1 MTERTSLNDI
11 PWMDRENS
19 ILQNI
24 SLKPL
29 IIWLV
34 GVGFLTLGAQSS
46 ALAPTA
52 AQSDTLKEIIDVIE
66 DRHYASRRYD
76 DGLSAQHFTAYLD
89 ALDPQRMFFE
99 ADDIAAFSQ
108 WQLTLDNAGR
118 AGDLAPAFTIFNNF
132 HDELK
137 DRLTEI
143 LETLPQTLGS
153 FDYEVE
159 EYLEIDRSAMP
170 WAKNDTELD
179 ERWRK
184 RLKNQALSLLLAEKA
199 PAEIPETLERRYQN
213 QLKRLAQY
221 NAQDVFQIYANTL
234 AEQYDPHTN
243 YFSPRRAENFDI
255 NMSLSFEGIGAILQ
269 IDDEYA
275 KVTRL
280 VPAGPADKQ
289 GGLRPSDLIMGV
301 GQGETGPI
309 EDVIGWRLDEIVD
322 LIRGPRDTTVRL
334 EVIPDK
340 GKTDQRRVV
349 PIRRNEV
356 KLEEQAAQKEIIE
369 FTDEEDQTHRVGVI
383 DIPAF
388 YIDFEAYRQG
398 DKLYRSTTRDV
409 KKLVDEL
416 VAEGVEGIVIDL
428 RDNGGGSLQE
438 ANQLTGLFI
447 EYGPTVQ
454 IRSAE
459 SRVWRDGKRRRSQY
473 YEGPLAVMINRLSA
487 SASEI
492 FAGAIQDYGRGI
504 IVGEQSFGKG
514 TVQSLVPLQEGQ
526 LKITESKFYRVSG
539 GSTQH
544 RGVVPDIDYPS
555 LFDPE
560 KIGESAL
567 DNALAWDQI
576 APTRF
581 NRYNNYDTIIPTLA
595 SMHNARAANDPDYQF
610 LQDQVEM
617 AQDARAISALP
628 LQQSGRIAMR
638 DEQEALALAI
648 ENKRR
653 LSKGLEPLATL
664 DTDDEI
670 AADPPIV
677 SNEETALPQ
686 NAPLETG
693 DDEEATPDVLLLET
707 GKILVDSISLR
718 PRDIVASRVAPES

>member
-1 MTERTSLNDI
+1 MSCAVAQDSKDGFGRRML
-11 PWMDRENS
+11 RR
-19 ILQNI
+19 I

-34 GVGFLTLGAQSS
+34 GVGLVTVAAQGY
-46 ALAPTA
+46 ALAPA
-52 AQSDTLKEIIDVIE
+52 SAQSDTLKEIIEVIE

-89 ALDPQRMFFE
+89 ALDPQRMFFD
-99 ADDIAAFSQ
+99 ADDIDLFSQ
-108 WQLTLDNAGR
+108 WRLALDNAGR
-118 AGDLAPAFTIFNNF
+118 AGNLAPAFTMFNKY

-137 DRLTEI
+137 GRLTGI
-143 LETLPQTLGS
+143 LNTLPETIES
-153 FDYEVE
+153 FDFEVE
-159 EYLEIDRSAMP
+159 EYLDIDRSAMP
-170 WAKNDTELD
+170 WAQDDAELD

-184 RLKNQALSLLLAEKA
+184 RIKNQALSLLLAEKA
-199 PAEIPETLERRYQN
+199 PEEIPETLERRYQS
-213 QLKRLAQY
+213 QLKRLGQY

-356 KLEEQAAQKEIIE
+356 KLEEQAAQKQIIE
-369 FTDEEDQTHRVGVI
+369 FTDEDGQTHRVGVI

-388 YIDFEAYRQG
+388 YIDFEAYRRG

-416 VAEGVEGIVIDL
+416 VSDGVEGIVIDL

-544 RGVVPDIDYPS
+544 RGVVPDINYPS

-581 NRYNNYDTIIPTLA
+581 NRYDNYDSIIPTLA
-595 SMHNARAANDPDYQF
+595 SLHNARAANDPDYQF
-610 LQDQVEM
+610 LQDQVDL
-617 AQDARAISALP
+617 AQGARAISVLP

-653 LSKGLEPLATL
+653 LSKGLEPLETL
-664 DTDDEI
+664 DTDDDVTEST
-670 AADPPIV
+670 PTV
-677 SNEETALPQ
+677 SNEETALPH
-686 NAPLETG
+686 NEVEDAA
-693 DDEEATPDVLLLET
+693 DDEAATPDVLLLET

-718 PRDIVASRVAPES
+718 PTDSVASRSARES

>member
-1 MTERTSLNDI
+1 MSCTVAQDSKDGFGRRML
-11 PWMDRENS
+11 RR
-19 ILQNI
+19 I

-34 GVGFLTLGAQSS
+34 GVGLVTVAAQGY
-46 ALAPTA
+46 ALAPA
-52 AQSDTLKEIIDVIE
+52 SAQSDTLKEIIEVIE

-89 ALDPQRMFFE
+89 ALDPQRMFFD
-99 ADDIAAFSQ
+99 ADDIDLFSQ
-108 WQLTLDNAGR
+108 WRLALDNAGR
-118 AGDLAPAFTIFNNF
+118 AGNLAPAFTMFNKY

-137 DRLTEI
+137 GRLTGI
-143 LETLPQTLGS
+143 LNTLPETIES

-159 EYLEIDRSAMP
+159 EYLDIDRSAMP
-170 WAKNDTELD
+170 WAQDDAELD

-184 RLKNQALSLLLAEKA
+184 RIKNQALSLLLAEKA
-199 PAEIPETLERRYQN
+199 PEEIPETLERRYQS
-213 QLKRLAQY
+213 QLKRLGQY

-356 KLEEQAAQKEIIE
+356 KLEEQAAQKQIIE
-369 FTDEEDQTHRVGVI
+369 FTDEDGQTHRVGVI

-388 YIDFEAYRQG
+388 YIDFEAYRRG

-416 VAEGVEGIVIDL
+416 VSDGVEGIVIDL

-544 RGVVPDIDYPS
+544 RGVVPDINYPS

-581 NRYNNYDTIIPTLA
+581 NRYDNYDSILPTLA
-595 SMHNARAANDPDYQF
+595 SLHNARAANDPDYQF
-610 LQDQVEM
+610 LQDQVDL
-617 AQDARAISALP
+617 AQGARAISVLP

-653 LSKGLEPLATL
+653 LSKGLEPLETL
-664 DTDDEI
+664 DTDDDVPEST
-670 AADPPIV
+670 PTV
-677 SNEETALPQ
+677 SNEETALPH
-686 NAPLETG
+686 NEVEDAA
-693 DDEEATPDVLLLET
+693 DDEAATPDVLLLET

-718 PRDIVASRVAPES
+718 PTDIVASRSARES

>member
-1 MTERTSLNDI
+1 
-11 PWMDRENS
+11 MDREKS
-19 ILQNI
+19 ILQRI

-29 IIWLV
+29 IIRLV
-34 GVGFLTLGAQSS
+34 GAGLLTLGAQGY
-46 ALAPTA
+46 ALAPTP

-76 DGLSAQHFTAYLD
+76 DGLSAQHFSAYLD

-137 DRLTEI
+137 ERLTEI
-143 LETLPQTLGS
+143 LKTLPQTLEG

-170 WAKNDTELD
+170 WAKDNAELD

-199 PAEIPETLERRYQN
+199 PAEIPETLERRYQS

-301 GQGETGPI
+301 GQGEAGPI

-369 FTDEEDQTHRVGVI
+369 FTDEDDQTHRVGVI

-416 VAEGVEGIVIDL
+416 VADGVEGIVIDL

-581 NRYNNYDTIIPTLA
+581 NRYNNYDTMIPTLA
-595 SMHNARAANDPDYQF
+595 SLHNARAANDPDYQF
-610 LQDQVEM
+610 LQDQVEL

-664 DTDDEI
+664 DTDDDA
-670 AADPPIV
+670 AADTPIA
-677 SNEETALPQ
+677 SNEETALPHD
-686 NAPLETG
+686 APAEAG

-707 GKILVDSISLR
+707 GKILVDAVSLR
-718 PRDIVASRVAPES
+718 PTDIVASRVAPDS

>member
-1 MTERTSLNDI
+1 MSCAVAQDSKDGFGRRML
-11 PWMDRENS
+11 RR
-19 ILQNI
+19 I

-34 GVGFLTLGAQSS
+34 GVGLVTVSAQGY
-46 ALAPTA
+46 ALAPA
-52 AQSDTLKEIIDVIE
+52 SAQSDTLKEIIEVIE

-89 ALDPQRMFFE
+89 ALDPQRMFFD
-99 ADDIAAFSQ
+99 ADDIDLFSQ
-108 WQLTLDNAGR
+108 WRLALDNAGR
-118 AGDLAPAFTIFNNF
+118 AGNLAPAFTMFNKY

-137 DRLTEI
+137 GRLTGI
-143 LETLPQTLGS
+143 LNTLPETIES
-153 FDYEVE
+153 FDFEVE
-159 EYLEIDRSAMP
+159 EYLDIDRSAMP
-170 WAKNDTELD
+170 WAQDDAELD

-184 RLKNQALSLLLAEKA
+184 RIKNQALSLLLAEKA
-199 PAEIPETLERRYQN
+199 PEEIPETLERRYQS
-213 QLKRLAQY
+213 QLKRLGQY

-356 KLEEQAAQKEIIE
+356 KLEEQAAQKQIIE
-369 FTDEEDQTHRVGVI
+369 FTDEDGQTHRVGVI

-388 YIDFEAYRQG
+388 YIDFEAYRRG

-416 VAEGVEGIVIDL
+416 VSDGVEGIVIDL

-544 RGVVPDIDYPS
+544 RGVVPDINYPS

-581 NRYNNYDTIIPTLA
+581 NRYDNYDSILPTLA
-595 SMHNARAANDPDYQF
+595 SLHNARAANDPDYQF
-610 LQDQVEM
+610 LQDQVDL
-617 AQDARAISALP
+617 AQGARAISVLP

-653 LSKGLEPLATL
+653 LSKGLEPLETL
-664 DTDDEI
+664 DTDDDVPEST
-670 AADPPIV
+670 PTV
-677 SNEETALPQ
+677 SNEESALPH
-686 NAPLETG
+686 NEVEDAA
-693 DDEEATPDVLLLET
+693 DDEAATPDVLLLET

-718 PRDIVASRVAPES
+718 PTDVVASRSARES

>member
-1 MTERTSLNDI
+1 
-11 PWMDRENS
+11 MDREKS
-19 ILQNI
+19 ILQRI

-29 IIWLV
+29 IICLV
-34 GVGFLTLGAQSS
+34 GAGLLTLGAQGY
-46 ALAPTA
+46 ALAPTP

-76 DGLSAQHFTAYLD
+76 DGLSAQHFSAYLD

-118 AGDLAPAFTIFNNF
+118 AGDLAPAFTIFNDF

-137 DRLTEI
+137 DRLTAI
-143 LETLPQTLGS
+143 LETLPQTLEG

-170 WAKNDTELD
+170 WAKDDAELD

-184 RLKNQALSLLLAEKA
+184 RLKNQALSLLLADKA
-199 PAEIPETLERRYQN
+199 PDEIPETLERRYQS

-369 FTDEEDQTHRVGVI
+369 FTDEDDQTHRVGVI

-388 YIDFEAYRQG
+388 YIDFEAYRRG

-416 VAEGVEGIVIDL
+416 VADGVEGIVIDL

-514 TVQSLVPLQEGQ
+514 TVQSLVPLEEGQ

-581 NRYNNYDTIIPTLA
+581 NRYHNYDTMIPMLETL
-595 SMHNARAANDPDYQF
+595 HNARAANDPDYQF
-610 LQDQVEM
+610 LQDQVKL
-617 AQDARAISALP
+617 AQDVRAINALP

-664 DTDDEI
+664 DTDGDSANDTPI
-670 AADPPIV
+670 ASDD
-677 SNEETALPQ
+677 ETALPH
-686 NAPLETG
+686 NAPAEAG
-693 DDEEATPDVLLLET
+693 DDEEAAPDVLLLET
-707 GKILVDSISLR
+707 GKILVDAISLR
-718 PRDIVASRVAPES
+718 PIDIVASRVAPES

>member
-1 MTERTSLNDI
+1 MNGI
-11 PWMDRENS
+11 PWMDREKS
-19 ILQNI
+19 ILQRI

-29 IIWLV
+29 IICLV
-34 GVGFLTLGAQSS
+34 GAGLLTLGAQGY
-46 ALAPTA
+46 ALAPTP

-76 DGLSAQHFTAYLD
+76 DGLSAQHFSAYLD

-137 DRLTEI
+137 ERLTEI
-143 LETLPQTLGS
+143 LKTLPQTLEG

-170 WAKNDTELD
+170 WAKDNAELD

-199 PAEIPETLERRYQN
+199 PAEIPETLERRYQS

-301 GQGETGPI
+301 GQGEAGPI

-369 FTDEEDQTHRVGVI
+369 FTDEDDQTHRVGVI

-416 VAEGVEGIVIDL
+416 VADGVEGIVIDL

-581 NRYNNYDTIIPTLA
+581 NRYNNYDTMIPTLA
-595 SMHNARAANDPDYQF
+595 SLHNARAANDPDYQF
-610 LQDQVEM
+610 LQDQVEL

-664 DTDDEI
+664 DTDDDA
-670 AADPPIV
+670 AADTPIA
-677 SNEETALPQ
+677 SNEETALPHD
-686 NAPLETG
+686 APAEAG

-707 GKILVDSISLR
+707 GKILVDAVSLR
-718 PRDIVASRVAPES
+718 PTDIVASRVAPDS

>member
-1 MTERTSLNDI
+1 M
-11 PWMDRENS
+11 
-19 ILQNI
+19 
-24 SLKPL
+24 KPL
-29 IIWLV
+29 TIWLI
-34 GVGFLTLGAQSS
+34 GIGLLTVAAQGY
-46 ALAPTA
+46 ALAPA
-52 AQSDTLKEIIDVIE
+52 SAQSDTLKEIIEVIE

-89 ALDPQRMFFE
+89 ALDPQRMFFD
-99 ADDIAAFSQ
+99 ADDIDLFSQ
-108 WQLTLDNAGR
+108 WRLALDNAGR
-118 AGDLAPAFTIFNNF
+118 AGDLAPAFTMFNKY

-143 LETLPQTLGS
+143 LSSLPETIES

-159 EYLEIDRSAMP
+159 EYLDIDRSAMP
-170 WAKNDTELD
+170 WAQNDAELD

-184 RLKNQALSLLLAEKA
+184 RIKNQALSLLLAEKS
-199 PAEIPETLERRYQN
+199 PEEIPVTLERRYES

-301 GQGETGPI
+301 GQGESGPI

-340 GKTDQRRVV
+340 GKSDQRRVV

-369 FTDEEDQTHRVGVI
+369 FTDEDGQAHRVGVI

-398 DKLYRSTTRDV
+398 DKFYRSTTRDV

-416 VAEGVEGIVIDL
+416 VSDGVEGIVIDL

-544 RGVVPDIDYPS
+544 RGVVPDINYPS

-595 SMHNARAANDPDYQF
+595 SLHSARAANDPDYQF
-610 LQDQVEM
+610 LQDQVDL
-617 AQDARAISALP
+617 AQGARAISVLP

-653 LSKGLEPLATL
+653 LSKGLEPLETL
-664 DTDDEI
+664 DTDDDVAESTPI
-670 AADPPIV
+670 A
-677 SNEETALPQ
+677 SNEETALPH
-686 NAPLETG
+686 NGIEAAT
-693 DDEEATPDVLLLET
+693 DDEAATPDVLLLET

-718 PRDIVASRVAPES
+718 PTDSLASRSATRP

>member
-1 MTERTSLNDI
+1 MSCAVAQDSKDGFGRRML
-11 PWMDRENS
+11 RR
-19 ILQNI
+19 I

-34 GVGFLTLGAQSS
+34 GVGLVTVAAQGY
-46 ALAPTA
+46 ALAPA
-52 AQSDTLKEIIDVIE
+52 SAQSDTLKEIIEVIE

-89 ALDPQRMFFE
+89 ALDPQRMFFD
-99 ADDIAAFSQ
+99 ADDIDLFSQ
-108 WQLTLDNAGR
+108 WRLALDNAGR
-118 AGDLAPAFTIFNNF
+118 AGNLAPAFTMFNKY

-137 DRLTEI
+137 GRLTGI
-143 LETLPQTLGS
+143 LNTLPETIES
-153 FDYEVE
+153 FDFEVE
-159 EYLEIDRSAMP
+159 EYLDIDRSAMP
-170 WAKNDTELD
+170 WAQDDAELD

-184 RLKNQALSLLLAEKA
+184 RIKNQALSLLLAEKA
-199 PAEIPETLERRYQN
+199 PEEIPETLERRYQS
-213 QLKRLAQY
+213 QLKRLGQY

-356 KLEEQAAQKEIIE
+356 KLEEQAAQKQIIE
-369 FTDEEDQTHRVGVI
+369 FTDEDGQTHRVGVI

-388 YIDFEAYRQG
+388 YIDFEAYRRG

-416 VAEGVEGIVIDL
+416 VSDGVEGIVIDL

-544 RGVVPDIDYPS
+544 RGVVPDINYPS

-581 NRYNNYDTIIPTLA
+581 NRYNNYDSIIPTLA
-595 SMHNARAANDPDYQF
+595 SLHNARAANDPDYQF
-610 LQDQVEM
+610 LQDQVDL
-617 AQDARAISALP
+617 AQGARAISVLP

-653 LSKGLEPLATL
+653 LSKGLEPLETL
-664 DTDDEI
+664 DTDDDVPEST
-670 AADPPIV
+670 PTV
-677 SNEETALPQ
+677 SNEETSLPH
-686 NAPLETG
+686 NEVEDAA
-693 DDEEATPDVLLLET
+693 DDEAATPDVLLLET

-718 PRDIVASRVAPES
+718 PTDVVASRSAREP

>member
-1 MTERTSLNDI
+1 MSCAVAQDSKDGFGRRML
-11 PWMDRENS
+11 RR
-19 ILQNI
+19 I

-34 GVGFLTLGAQSS
+34 GVGLVTVSAQGY
-46 ALAPTA
+46 ALAPA
-52 AQSDTLKEIIDVIE
+52 SAQSDTLKEIIEVIE

-89 ALDPQRMFFE
+89 ALDPQRMFFD
-99 ADDIAAFSQ
+99 ADDIDLFSQ
-108 WQLTLDNAGR
+108 WRLALDNAGR
-118 AGDLAPAFTIFNNF
+118 AGNLAPAFTMFNKY

-137 DRLTEI
+137 GRLTGI
-143 LETLPQTLGS
+143 LNTLPETIES
-153 FDYEVE
+153 FDFEVE
-159 EYLEIDRSAMP
+159 EYLDIDRSAMP
-170 WAKNDTELD
+170 WAQDDAELD

-184 RLKNQALSLLLAEKA
+184 RIKNQALSLLLAEKA
-199 PAEIPETLERRYQN
+199 PEEIPETLERRYQS
-213 QLKRLAQY
+213 QLKRLGQY

-356 KLEEQAAQKEIIE
+356 KLEEQAAQKQIIE
-369 FTDEEDQTHRVGVI
+369 FTDEDGQTHRVGVI

-398 DKLYRSTTRDV
+398 DKFYRSTTRDV
-409 KKLVDEL
+409 KKLVEEL
-416 VAEGVEGIVIDL
+416 VSDGVEGIVIDL

-544 RGVVPDIDYPS
+544 RGVVPDINYPS

-595 SMHNARAANDPDYQF
+595 SLHNARAANDPDYQF
-610 LQDQVEM
+610 LQDQVDL
-617 AQDARAISALP
+617 AQGARAISVLP

-638 DEQEALALAI
+638 NEQEALALAI

-653 LSKGLEPLATL
+653 LSKGLEPLETL
-664 DTDDEI
+664 DTDDDVADGDAI
-670 AADPPIV
+670 A
-677 SNEETALPQ
+677 SNEETALPH
-686 NAPLETG
+686 NEVEGSA
-693 DDEEATPDVLLLET
+693 DDETATPDVLLLET
-707 GKILVDSISLR
+707 GKILVDAVSLR
-718 PRDIVASRVAPES
+718 PTDIVASRGARES

>member
-34 GVGFLTLGAQSS
+34 GVGFLSLGAQSS

-52 AQSDTLKEIIDVIE
+52 AQSYTLKEIIDVIE

-118 AGDLAPAFTIFNNF
+118 AGDLEPAFTIFNNF

-170 WAKNDTELD
+170 WAKNEIELD

-686 NAPLETG
+686 NTPLETG

>member
-1 MTERTSLNDI
+1 V
-11 PWMDRENS
+11 
-19 ILQNI
+19 
-24 SLKPL
+24 KPL

-34 GVGFLTLGAQSS
+34 GVGLLTVGSQGH
-46 ALAPTA
+46 ALDPAS
-52 AQSDTLKEIIDVIE
+52 AQSDTLKEIIEVIE

-89 ALDPQRMFFE
+89 ALDPQRMFFD
-99 ADDIAAFSQ
+99 ADDIDLFSQ
-108 WQLTLDNAGR
+108 WRLALDNAGR
-118 AGDLAPAFTIFNNF
+118 AGDLAPAFTMFNKY

-137 DRLTEI
+137 DRLTGI
-143 LETLPQTLGS
+143 LNTLPETIES
-153 FDYEVE
+153 FDFEVE
-159 EYLEIDRSAMP
+159 EYLDIDRSAMS
-170 WAKNDTELD
+170 WAQDDAELD

-184 RLKNQALSLLLAEKA
+184 RIKNQALSLLLAEKA
-199 PAEIPETLERRYQN
+199 PEEIPETLERRYQS
-213 QLKRLAQY
+213 QLKRLGQY

-301 GQGETGPI
+301 GQGEAGPI

-340 GKTDQRRVV
+340 GKSDQRRVV

-369 FTDEEDQTHRVGVI
+369 FTDEGGQTHRVGVI

-398 DKLYRSTTRDV
+398 DKFYRSTTRDV

-416 VAEGVEGIVIDL
+416 VSDGVEGIVIDL

-544 RGVVPDIDYPS
+544 RGVVPDINYPS

-595 SMHNARAANDPDYQF
+595 SLHNARAANDPDYQF
-610 LQDQVEM
+610 LQDQVDL
-617 AQDARAISALP
+617 AQGARAISVLP

-653 LSKGLEPLATL
+653 LSKGLEPLETL
-664 DTDDEI
+664 DTDDDVAESTPI
-670 AADPPIV
+670 A
-677 SNEETALPQ
+677 SNEETALPH
-686 NAPLETG
+686 NGIEAAT
-693 DDEEATPDVLLLET
+693 DDEAATPDVLLLET

-718 PRDIVASRVAPES
+718 PTDSLASRGATQP

>member
-1 MTERTSLNDI
+1 MSCAVAQDSKDGFGRRML
-11 PWMDRENS
+11 RR
-19 ILQNI
+19 I

-34 GVGFLTLGAQSS
+34 GVGLVTVSAQGY
-46 ALAPTA
+46 ALAPA
-52 AQSDTLKEIIDVIE
+52 SAQSDTLKEIIEVIE

-89 ALDPQRMFFE
+89 ALDPQRMFFD
-99 ADDIAAFSQ
+99 ADDIDLFSQ
-108 WQLTLDNAGR
+108 WRLALDNAGR
-118 AGDLAPAFTIFNNF
+118 AGDLAPAFTMFNKY

-137 DRLTEI
+137 GRLTGI
-143 LETLPQTLGS
+143 LNTLPETIES
-153 FDYEVE
+153 FDFEVE
-159 EYLEIDRSAMP
+159 EYLDIDRSAMP
-170 WAKNDTELD
+170 WAQDDAELD

-184 RLKNQALSLLLAEKA
+184 RIKNQALSLLLAEKA
-199 PAEIPETLERRYQN
+199 PEEIPETLERRYQS
-213 QLKRLAQY
+213 QLKRLGQY

-356 KLEEQAAQKEIIE
+356 KLEEQAAQKQIIE
-369 FTDEEDQTHRVGVI
+369 FTDEDGQTHRVGVI

-388 YIDFEAYRQG
+388 YIDFEAYRRG

-416 VAEGVEGIVIDL
+416 VSDGVEGIVIDL

-544 RGVVPDIDYPS
+544 RGVVPDINYPS

-581 NRYNNYDTIIPTLA
+581 NRYDNYDSIIPTLA
-595 SMHNARAANDPDYQF
+595 SLHNARAANDPDYQF
-610 LQDQVEM
+610 LQDQVDL
-617 AQDARAISALP
+617 AQGARAISVLP

-653 LSKGLEPLATL
+653 LSKGLEPLETL
-664 DTDDEI
+664 DTDDDVPEST
-670 AADPPIV
+670 PTV
-677 SNEETALPQ
+677 SNEESALPH
-686 NAPLETG
+686 NEVEDAA
-693 DDEEATPDVLLLET
+693 DDEAATPDVLLLET

-718 PRDIVASRVAPES
+718 PTDVVASRSARES

>member
-1 MTERTSLNDI
+1 MSCAVAQDSKDGFGRRML
-11 PWMDRENS
+11 RR
-19 ILQNI
+19 I

-34 GVGFLTLGAQSS
+34 GVGLVTVSAQGY
-46 ALAPTA
+46 ALAPA
-52 AQSDTLKEIIDVIE
+52 SAQSDTLKEIIEVIE

-89 ALDPQRMFFE
+89 ALDPQRMFFD
-99 ADDIAAFSQ
+99 ADDIDLFSQ
-108 WQLTLDNAGR
+108 WRLALDNAGR
-118 AGDLAPAFTIFNNF
+118 AGNLAPAFTMFNKY

-137 DRLTEI
+137 GRLTGI
-143 LETLPQTLGS
+143 LNTLPETIES
-153 FDYEVE
+153 FDFEVE
-159 EYLEIDRSAMP
+159 EYLDIDRSAMP
-170 WAKNDTELD
+170 WAQDDAELD

-184 RLKNQALSLLLAEKA
+184 RIKNQALSLLLAEKA
-199 PAEIPETLERRYQN
+199 PEEIPETLERRYQS
-213 QLKRLAQY
+213 QLKRLGQY

-356 KLEEQAAQKEIIE
+356 KLEEQAAQKQIIE
-369 FTDEEDQTHRVGVI
+369 FTDEDGQTHRVGVI

-388 YIDFEAYRQG
+388 YIDFEAYRRG

-416 VAEGVEGIVIDL
+416 VSDGVEGIVIDL

-544 RGVVPDIDYPS
+544 RGVVPDINYPS

-581 NRYNNYDTIIPTLA
+581 NRYNNYDSIIPTLA
-595 SMHNARAANDPDYQF
+595 SLHNARAANDPDYQF
-610 LQDQVEM
+610 LQDQVDL
-617 AQDARAISALP
+617 AQGARAISVLP

-653 LSKGLEPLATL
+653 LSKGLEPLETL
-664 DTDDEI
+664 DTDDDVPEST
-670 AADPPIV
+670 PTV
-677 SNEETALPQ
+677 SNEETALPH
-686 NAPLETG
+686 NDVEVEDAA
-693 DDEEATPDVLLLET
+693 DDEAATPDVLLLEP

-718 PRDIVASRVAPES
+718 PTDSVASRSARES

>member
-1 MTERTSLNDI
+1 MSRSVARHSKDGFGRGI
-11 PWMDRENS
+11 VRR
-19 ILQNI
+19 I
-24 SLKPL
+24 SVKPL
-29 IIWLV
+29 IICLV
-34 GVGFLTLGAQSS
+34 GVGLLTVGSQGH
-46 ALAPTA
+46 ALDPAS
-52 AQSDTLKEIIDVIE
+52 AQSDTLKEIIEVIE

-89 ALDPQRMFFE
+89 ALDPQRMFFD
-99 ADDIAAFSQ
+99 ADDIDLFSQ
-108 WQLTLDNAGR
+108 WRLALDNAGR
-118 AGDLAPAFTIFNNF
+118 AGDLAPAFTMFNKY

-137 DRLTEI
+137 DRLTGI
-143 LETLPQTLGS
+143 LNTLPETIES
-153 FDYEVE
+153 FDFEVE
-159 EYLEIDRSAMP
+159 EYLDIDRSAMS
-170 WAKNDTELD
+170 WAQDDAELD

-184 RLKNQALSLLLAEKA
+184 RIKNQALSLLLAEKA
-199 PAEIPETLERRYQN
+199 PEEIPETLERRYQS
-213 QLKRLAQY
+213 QLKRLGQY

-301 GQGETGPI
+301 GQGEAGPI

-340 GKTDQRRVV
+340 GKSDQRRVV

-369 FTDEEDQTHRVGVI
+369 FTDDGGQTHRVGVI

-398 DKLYRSTTRDV
+398 DKFYRSTTRDV

-416 VAEGVEGIVIDL
+416 VSDGVEGIVIDL

-544 RGVVPDIDYPS
+544 RGVVPDINYPS

-595 SMHNARAANDPDYQF
+595 SLHNARAANDPDYQF
-610 LQDQVEM
+610 LQDQVDL
-617 AQDARAISALP
+617 AQGARAISVLP

-653 LSKGLEPLATL
+653 LSKGLEPLETL
-664 DTDDEI
+664 DTDDDVADGDAI
-670 AADPPIV
+670 A
-677 SNEETALPQ
+677 SNEETALLH
-686 NAPLETG
+686 NEVEGAT
-693 DDEEATPDVLLLET
+693 DDETATPDVLLLET
-707 GKILVDSISLR
+707 GKILVDAVSLR
-718 PRDIVASRVAPES
+718 PTDIVASRGARES

>member
-1 MTERTSLNDI
+1 MR
-11 PWMDRENS
+11 R
-19 ILQNI
+19 I
-24 SLKPL
+24 SVKPL

-34 GVGFLTLGAQSS
+34 GVGLLTVGSQGH
-46 ALAPTA
+46 ALDPAS
-52 AQSDTLKEIIDVIE
+52 AQSDTLKEIIEVIE

-89 ALDPQRMFFE
+89 ALDPQRMFFD
-99 ADDIAAFSQ
+99 ADDIDLFSQ
-108 WQLTLDNAGR
+108 WRLALDNAGR
-118 AGDLAPAFTIFNNF
+118 AGDLAPAFTMFNKY

-137 DRLTEI
+137 DRLTGI
-143 LETLPQTLGS
+143 LNTLPETIES
-153 FDYEVE
+153 FDFEVE
-159 EYLEIDRSAMP
+159 EYLDIDRSAMS
-170 WAKNDTELD
+170 WAQDDAELD

-184 RLKNQALSLLLAEKA
+184 RIKNQALSLLLAEKA
-199 PAEIPETLERRYQN
+199 PEEIPETLERRYQS
-213 QLKRLAQY
+213 QLKRLGQY

-340 GKTDQRRVV
+340 GKSDQRRVV

-369 FTDEEDQTHRVGVI
+369 FTDEGGQTHRVGVI

-398 DKLYRSTTRDV
+398 DKFYRSTTRDV

-416 VAEGVEGIVIDL
+416 VSDGVEGIVIDL

-544 RGVVPDIDYPS
+544 RGVVPDINYPS

-595 SMHNARAANDPDYQF
+595 SLHNARAANDPDYQF
-610 LQDQVEM
+610 LQDQVDL
-617 AQDARAISALP
+617 AQGARAISVLP

-638 DEQEALALAI
+638 NEQEALALAI

-653 LSKGLEPLATL
+653 VSKGLEPLETL
-664 DTDDEI
+664 DTDDDVADGDAI
-670 AADPPIV
+670 A
-677 SNEETALPQ
+677 SNEETALPH
-686 NAPLETG
+686 NEVEGAT
-693 DDEEATPDVLLLET
+693 DDETATPDVLLLET
-707 GKILVDSISLR
+707 GKILVDAVSLR
-718 PRDIVASRVAPES
+718 PTDIVASRGARES

>member
-1 MTERTSLNDI
+1 MSCAVAQDSKDGFGRRML
-11 PWMDRENS
+11 RR
-19 ILQNI
+19 I

-34 GVGFLTLGAQSS
+34 GVGLVTVAAQGY
-46 ALAPTA
+46 ALAPA
-52 AQSDTLKEIIDVIE
+52 SAQSDTLKEIIEVIE

-89 ALDPQRMFFE
+89 ALDPQRMFFD
-99 ADDIAAFSQ
+99 ADDIDLFSQ
-108 WQLTLDNAGR
+108 WRLALDNAGR
-118 AGDLAPAFTIFNNF
+118 AGNLAPAFTMFNKY

-137 DRLTEI
+137 GRLTGI
-143 LETLPQTLGS
+143 LNTLPETIES
-153 FDYEVE
+153 FDFEVE
-159 EYLEIDRSAMP
+159 EYLDIDRSAMP
-170 WAKNDTELD
+170 WAQDDAELD

-184 RLKNQALSLLLAEKA
+184 RIKNQALSLLLAEKA
-199 PAEIPETLERRYQN
+199 PEEIPETLERRYQS
-213 QLKRLAQY
+213 QLKRLGQY

-280 VPAGPADKQ
+280 VPAWPADKQ

-356 KLEEQAAQKEIIE
+356 KLEEQAAQKQIIE
-369 FTDEEDQTHRVGVI
+369 FTDEDGQTHRVGVI

-388 YIDFEAYRQG
+388 YIDFEAYRRG

-416 VAEGVEGIVIDL
+416 VSDGVEGIVIDL

-544 RGVVPDIDYPS
+544 RGVVPDINYPS

-581 NRYNNYDTIIPTLA
+581 NRYDNYDSIIPTLA
-595 SMHNARAANDPDYQF
+595 SLHNARAANDPDYQF
-610 LQDQVEM
+610 LQDQVDL
-617 AQDARAISALP
+617 AQGARAISVLP

-653 LSKGLEPLATL
+653 LSKGLEQLETL
-664 DTDDEI
+664 DTDDDVPEST
-670 AADPPIV
+670 PTV
-677 SNEETALPQ
+677 SNEESALPH
-686 NAPLETG
+686 NEVEDAA
-693 DDEEATPDVLLLET
+693 DDEAATPDVLLLET

-718 PRDIVASRVAPES
+718 PTDVVASRSARES

>member
-1 MTERTSLNDI
+1 MSCAVAQDSKDGFGRRML
-11 PWMDRENS
+11 RR
-19 ILQNI
+19 I

-34 GVGFLTLGAQSS
+34 GVGLVTVSAQGY
-46 ALAPTA
+46 ALAPA
-52 AQSDTLKEIIDVIE
+52 SAQSDTLKEIIEVIE

-89 ALDPQRMFFE
+89 ALDPQRMFFD
-99 ADDIAAFSQ
+99 ADDIDLFSQ
-108 WQLTLDNAGR
+108 WRLALDNAGR
-118 AGDLAPAFTIFNNF
+118 AGNLAPAFTMFNKY

-137 DRLTEI
+137 GRLTEI
-143 LETLPQTLGS
+143 LNTLPETIES

-159 EYLEIDRSAMP
+159 EYLDIDRSAMP
-170 WAKNDTELD
+170 WAQDDAELD

-184 RLKNQALSLLLAEKA
+184 RIKNQALSLLLAEKA
-199 PAEIPETLERRYQN
+199 PEEIPETLERRYQS
-213 QLKRLAQY
+213 QLKRLGQY

-356 KLEEQAAQKEIIE
+356 KLEEQAAQKQIIE
-369 FTDEEDQTHRVGVI
+369 FTDEDGQTHRVGVI

-388 YIDFEAYRQG
+388 YIDFEAYRRG

-416 VAEGVEGIVIDL
+416 VSDGVEGIVIDL

-544 RGVVPDIDYPS
+544 RGVVPDINYPS

-581 NRYNNYDTIIPTLA
+581 NRYDNYDSILPTLA
-595 SMHNARAANDPDYQF
+595 SLHNARAANDPDYQF
-610 LQDQVEM
+610 LQDQVDL
-617 AQDARAISALP
+617 AQGARAISVLP

-653 LSKGLEPLATL
+653 LSKGLEPLETL
-664 DTDDEI
+664 DTDDDVPEST
-670 AADPPIV
+670 PTV
-677 SNEETALPQ
+677 SNEETALPH
-686 NAPLETG
+686 NEVEDAA
-693 DDEEATPDVLLLET
+693 DDEAATPDVLLLET

-718 PRDIVASRVAPES
+718 PTDVVASRSARES

>member
-1 MTERTSLNDI
+1 MSCAVAQDSKDGFGRRML
-11 PWMDRENS
+11 RR
-19 ILQNI
+19 I

-34 GVGFLTLGAQSS
+34 GVGLVTVAAQGY
-46 ALAPTA
+46 ALAPA
-52 AQSDTLKEIIDVIE
+52 SAQSDTLKEIIEVIE

-89 ALDPQRMFFE
+89 ALDPQRMFFD
-99 ADDIAAFSQ
+99 ADDIDLFSQ
-108 WQLTLDNAGR
+108 WRLALDNAGR
-118 AGDLAPAFTIFNNF
+118 AGDLAPAFTMFNKY

-137 DRLTEI
+137 DRLTGI
-143 LETLPQTLGS
+143 LNTLPETIES

-159 EYLEIDRSAMP
+159 EYLDIDRSAMT
-170 WAKNDTELD
+170 WAQDDAELD

-184 RLKNQALSLLLAEKA
+184 RIKNQALSLLLAEKA
-199 PAEIPETLERRYQN
+199 PEEIPETLERRYQS
-213 QLKRLAQY
+213 QLKRLGQY

-340 GKTDQRRVV
+340 GKADQRRVV

-356 KLEEQAAQKEIIE
+356 KLEEQAAQKQIIE
-369 FTDEEDQTHRVGVI
+369 FTDEDGQTHRVGVI

-388 YIDFEAYRQG
+388 YIDFEAYRRG

-416 VAEGVEGIVIDL
+416 VSDGVEGIVIDL

-544 RGVVPDIDYPS
+544 RGVVPDINYPS

-581 NRYNNYDTIIPTLA
+581 NRYDNYDSIIPTLA
-595 SMHNARAANDPDYQF
+595 SLHNARAANDPDYQF
-610 LQDQVEM
+610 LQDQVDL
-617 AQDARAISALP
+617 AQGARAISVLP

-653 LSKGLEPLATL
+653 LSKGLEPLETL
-664 DTDDEI
+664 DTDDDVPEST
-670 AADPPIV
+670 PTV
-677 SNEETALPQ
+677 SNEETALPH
-686 NAPLETG
+686 NEVEDAA
-693 DDEEATPDVLLLET
+693 DDEAATPDVLLLET

-718 PRDIVASRVAPES
+718 PTDSVASRSARES

>member
-1 MTERTSLNDI
+1 M
-11 PWMDRENS
+11 
-19 ILQNI
+19 
-24 SLKPL
+24 KPL

-34 GVGFLTLGAQSS
+34 GVGLLTVGSQGH
-46 ALAPTA
+46 ALDPAS
-52 AQSDTLKEIIDVIE
+52 AQSDTLKEIIEVIE

-89 ALDPQRMFFE
+89 ALDPQRMFFDG
-99 ADDIAAFSQ
+99 DDIDLFSQ
-108 WQLTLDNAGR
+108 WRLALDNAGR
-118 AGDLAPAFTIFNNF
+118 AGDLAPAFTMFNKY

-137 DRLTEI
+137 DRLTGI
-143 LETLPQTLGS
+143 LNTLPETIES
-153 FDYEVE
+153 FDFEVE
-159 EYLEIDRSAMP
+159 EYLDIDRSAMS
-170 WAKNDTELD
+170 WAQDDAELD

-184 RLKNQALSLLLAEKA
+184 RIKNQALSLLLAEKA
-199 PAEIPETLERRYQN
+199 PEDIPETLERRYQS
-213 QLKRLAQY
+213 QLKRLGQY

-301 GQGETGPI
+301 GQGEAGPI

-340 GKTDQRRVV
+340 GKSDQRRVV

-369 FTDEEDQTHRVGVI
+369 FTDEGGQTHRVGVI

-398 DKLYRSTTRDV
+398 DKFYRSTTRDV

-416 VAEGVEGIVIDL
+416 VSDGVEGIVIDL

-544 RGVVPDIDYPS
+544 RGVVPDINYPS

-595 SMHNARAANDPDYQF
+595 SLHNARAANDPDYQF
-610 LQDQVEM
+610 LQDQVDL
-617 AQDARAISALP
+617 AQGARAISVLP

-638 DEQEALALAI
+638 NEQEALALAI

-653 LSKGLEPLATL
+653 LSKGLEPLETL
-664 DTDDEI
+664 DTYDDVADGDAI
-670 AADPPIV
+670 A
-677 SNEETALPQ
+677 SNEETALPH
-686 NAPLETG
+686 NEVEGAT
-693 DDEEATPDVLLLET
+693 DDETATPDVLLLET
-707 GKILVDSISLR
+707 GKILVDAVSLR
-718 PRDIVASRVAPES
+718 PTDIVASRGARES

>member
-1 MTERTSLNDI
+1 VPAS
-11 PWMDRENS
+11 
-19 ILQNI
+19 
-24 SLKPL
+24 
-29 IIWLV
+29 
-34 GVGFLTLGAQSS
+34 
-46 ALAPTA
+46 
-52 AQSDTLKEIIDVIE
+52 AQSDTLKEIIEVIE

-89 ALDPQRMFFE
+89 ALDPQRMFFD
-99 ADDIAAFSQ
+99 ADDIDLFSQ
-108 WQLTLDNAGR
+108 WRLALDNAGR
-118 AGDLAPAFTIFNNF
+118 AGNLAPAFTMFNKY

-137 DRLTEI
+137 GRLTGI
-143 LETLPQTLGS
+143 LNTLPETIES
-153 FDYEVE
+153 FDFEVE
-159 EYLEIDRSAMP
+159 EYLDIDRSAMP
-170 WAKNDTELD
+170 WAQDDAELD

-184 RLKNQALSLLLAEKA
+184 RIKNQALSLLLAEKA
-199 PAEIPETLERRYQN
+199 PEEIPETLERRYQS
-213 QLKRLAQY
+213 QLKRLGQY

-340 GKTDQRRVV
+340 GKADQRRVV

-356 KLEEQAAQKEIIE
+356 KLEEQAAQKQIIE
-369 FTDEEDQTHRVGVI
+369 FTDEDGQTHRVGVI

-388 YIDFEAYRQG
+388 YIDFEAYRRG

-416 VAEGVEGIVIDL
+416 VSDGVEGIVIDL

-544 RGVVPDIDYPS
+544 RGVVPDINYPS

-581 NRYNNYDTIIPTLA
+581 NRYDNYDSIIPTLA
-595 SMHNARAANDPDYQF
+595 SLHNARAANDPDYQF
-610 LQDQVEM
+610 LQDQVDL
-617 AQDARAISALP
+617 AQGARAISVLP

-653 LSKGLEPLATL
+653 LSKGLEPLETL
-664 DTDDEI
+664 DTDDDVPEST
-670 AADPPIV
+670 PTV
-677 SNEETALPQ
+677 SNEETALPH
-686 NAPLETG
+686 NEVEDAA
-693 DDEEATPDVLLLET
+693 DDEAATPDVLLLET

-718 PRDIVASRVAPES
+718 PTDVVASRSARES

>member
-1 MTERTSLNDI
+1 MSRAVARHSKDGFGRGI
-11 PWMDRENS
+11 VRR
-19 ILQNI
+19 I
-24 SLKPL
+24 SVKPL

-34 GVGFLTLGAQSS
+34 GVGLLTVAAQGH
-46 ALAPTA
+46 ALAPA
-52 AQSDTLKEIIDVIE
+52 SAQSDTLKEIIEVIE

-89 ALDPQRMFFE
+89 ALDPQRMFFD
-99 ADDIAAFSQ
+99 ADDIDLFSQ
-108 WQLTLDNAGR
+108 WRLALDNAGR
-118 AGDLAPAFTIFNNF
+118 AGDLAPAFTMFNKY

-137 DRLTEI
+137 DRLTGI
-143 LETLPQTLGS
+143 LGTLPETIES

-159 EYLEIDRSAMP
+159 EYLDIDRSAMP
-170 WAKNDTELD
+170 WAQNDAELD

-184 RLKNQALSLLLAEKA
+184 RIKNQALSLLLAEKS
-199 PAEIPETLERRYQN
+199 PEEIPETLERRYES

-301 GQGETGPI
+301 GQGESGPI

-340 GKTDQRRVV
+340 GKSDQRRVV

-369 FTDEEDQTHRVGVI
+369 FTDEDGQAHRVGVI

-398 DKLYRSTTRDV
+398 DKFYRSTTRDV

-416 VAEGVEGIVIDL
+416 VSDGVEGIVIDL

-492 FAGAIQDYGRGI
+492 FAGALQDYGRGI

-544 RGVVPDIDYPS
+544 RGVVPDINYPS

-560 KIGESAL
+560 TIGESAL

-595 SMHNARAANDPDYQF
+595 SLHNARAANDPDYQF
-610 LQDQVEM
+610 LQDQVDL
-617 AQDARAISALP
+617 AQGARAISVLP

-653 LSKGLEPLATL
+653 LSKGLEP
-664 DTDDEI
+664 
-670 AADPPIV
+670 
-677 SNEETALPQ
+677 
-686 NAPLETG
+686 
-693 DDEEATPDVLLLET
+693 
-707 GKILVDSISLR
+707 
-718 PRDIVASRVAPES
+718 

>member
-1 MTERTSLNDI
+1 VS
-11 PWMDRENS
+11 
-19 ILQNI
+19 
-24 SLKPL
+24 
-29 IIWLV
+29 
-34 GVGFLTLGAQSS
+34 AQGY
-46 ALAPTA
+46 ALAPA
-52 AQSDTLKEIIDVIE
+52 SAQSDTLKEIIEVIE

-89 ALDPQRMFFE
+89 ALDPQRMFFD
-99 ADDIAAFSQ
+99 ADDIDLFSQ
-108 WQLTLDNAGR
+108 WRLALDNAGR
-118 AGDLAPAFTIFNNF
+118 AGNLAPAFTMFNKY

-137 DRLTEI
+137 GRLTGI
-143 LETLPQTLGS
+143 LNTLPETIES
-153 FDYEVE
+153 FDFEVE
-159 EYLEIDRSAMP
+159 EYLDIDRSAMP
-170 WAKNDTELD
+170 WAQDDAELD

-184 RLKNQALSLLLAEKA
+184 RIKNQALSLLLAEKA
-199 PAEIPETLERRYQN
+199 PEEIPETLERRYQS
-213 QLKRLAQY
+213 QLKRLGQY

-356 KLEEQAAQKEIIE
+356 KLEEQAAQKQIIE
-369 FTDEEDQTHRVGVI
+369 FTDEDGQTHRVGVI

-388 YIDFEAYRQG
+388 YIDFEAYRRG

-416 VAEGVEGIVIDL
+416 VSDGVEGIVIDL

-544 RGVVPDIDYPS
+544 RGVVPDINYPS

-581 NRYNNYDTIIPTLA
+581 NRYDNYDSIIPTLA
-595 SMHNARAANDPDYQF
+595 SLHNARAANDPDYQF
-610 LQDQVEM
+610 LQDQVDL
-617 AQDARAISALP
+617 AQGARAISVLP

-653 LSKGLEPLATL
+653 LSKGLEPLETL
-664 DTDDEI
+664 DTDDDVPEST
-670 AADPPIV
+670 PTV
-677 SNEETALPQ
+677 SNEETALPH
-686 NAPLETG
+686 NEVEDAA
-693 DDEEATPDVLLLET
+693 DDEAATPDVLLLET

-718 PRDIVASRVAPES
+718 PTDVVASRSARES

>member
-1 MTERTSLNDI
+1 MSRAVARHSKDGFGRGI
-11 PWMDRENS
+11 VRR
-19 ILQNI
+19 I
-24 SLKPL
+24 SVKPL

-34 GVGFLTLGAQSS
+34 GVGVLTVAAQGH
-46 ALAPTA
+46 ALAPAA
-52 AQSDTLKEIIDVIE
+52 AQSDTLKEIMAVIE

-89 ALDPQRMFFE
+89 ALDPQRMFFD
-99 ADDIAAFSQ
+99 ADDIDLFSQ
-108 WQLTLDNAGR
+108 WRLALDNAGR
-118 AGDLAPAFTIFNNF
+118 AGDLAPAFTMFNKY

-137 DRLTEI
+137 DRLTGI
-143 LETLPQTLGS
+143 LGTLPETIES

-159 EYLEIDRSAMP
+159 EYLDIDRSAMP
-170 WAKNDTELD
+170 WAQNDAELD

-184 RLKNQALSLLLAEKA
+184 RIKNQALSLLLAEKS
-199 PAEIPETLERRYQN
+199 PEEIPETLERRYES

-301 GQGETGPI
+301 GQGESGPI

-340 GKTDQRRVV
+340 GKSDQRRVV

-369 FTDEEDQTHRVGVI
+369 FTDEDGQAHRVGVI

-398 DKLYRSTTRDV
+398 DKFYRSTTRDV

-416 VAEGVEGIVIDL
+416 VSDGVEGIVIDL

-544 RGVVPDIDYPS
+544 RGVVPDINYPS

-560 KIGESAL
+560 TIGESAL

-595 SMHNARAANDPDYQF
+595 SLHNARAANDPDYQF
-610 LQDQVEM
+610 LQDQVDL
-617 AQDARAISALP
+617 AQGARAISVLP

-653 LSKGLEPLATL
+653 LSKGLEPLETL
-664 DTDDEI
+664 DTHDDVAESTPI
-670 AADPPIV
+670 A
-677 SNEETALPQ
+677 SNEETALPH
-686 NAPLETG
+686 NGIEAAT
-693 DDEEATPDVLLLET
+693 DDEAATPDVLLLET

-718 PRDIVASRVAPES
+718 PTDSLASRGATQP

>member
-1 MTERTSLNDI
+1 V
-11 PWMDRENS
+11 
-19 ILQNI
+19 
-24 SLKPL
+24 KPL

-34 GVGFLTLGAQSS
+34 GVGLLTVGSQGH
-46 ALAPTA
+46 ALDPAS
-52 AQSDTLKEIIDVIE
+52 AQSDTLKEIIEVIE

-89 ALDPQRMFFE
+89 ALDPQRMFFD
-99 ADDIAAFSQ
+99 ADDIDLFSQ
-108 WQLTLDNAGR
+108 WRLALDNAGR
-118 AGDLAPAFTIFNNF
+118 AGDLAPAFTMFNKY

-137 DRLTEI
+137 DRLTGI
-143 LETLPQTLGS
+143 LNTLPETIES
-153 FDYEVE
+153 FDFEVE
-159 EYLEIDRSAMP
+159 EYLDIDRSAMS
-170 WAKNDTELD
+170 WAQDDAELD

-184 RLKNQALSLLLAEKA
+184 RIKNQALSLLLAEKA
-199 PAEIPETLERRYQN
+199 PEEIPETLERRYQS
-213 QLKRLAQY
+213 QLKRLGQY

-301 GQGETGPI
+301 GQGEAGPI

-340 GKTDQRRVV
+340 GKSDQRRVV

-369 FTDEEDQTHRVGVI
+369 FTDDGGQTHRVGVI

-398 DKLYRSTTRDV
+398 DKFYRSTTRDV

-416 VAEGVEGIVIDL
+416 VSDGVEGIVIDL

-526 LKITESKFYRVSG
+526 LKITESKFYRISG

-544 RGVVPDIDYPS
+544 RGVVPDINYPS

-595 SMHNARAANDPDYQF
+595 SLHNARAANDPDYQF
-610 LQDQVEM
+610 LQDQVDL
-617 AQDARAISALP
+617 AQGARAISVLP

-653 LSKGLEPLATL
+653 LSKGLEPLETL
-664 DTDDEI
+664 DTDDDVADGDAI
-670 AADPPIV
+670 A
-677 SNEETALPQ
+677 SNEETALPH
-686 NAPLETG
+686 NEVEGSA
-693 DDEEATPDVLLLET
+693 DDETATPDVLLLET
-707 GKILVDSISLR
+707 GKILVDAVSLR
-718 PRDIVASRVAPES
+718 PTDIVASRGARES

>member
-1 MTERTSLNDI
+1 MSRSVARHSKDGFGRGI
-11 PWMDRENS
+11 VRR
-19 ILQNI
+19 I
-24 SLKPL
+24 SVKPL

-34 GVGFLTLGAQSS
+34 GVGLLTVGSQGH
-46 ALAPTA
+46 ALDPAS
-52 AQSDTLKEIIDVIE
+52 AQSDTLKEIIEVIE

-89 ALDPQRMFFE
+89 ALDPQRMFFDG
-99 ADDIAAFSQ
+99 DDIDLFSQ
-108 WQLTLDNAGR
+108 WRLALDNAGR
-118 AGDLAPAFTIFNNF
+118 AGDLAPAFTMFNKY

-137 DRLTEI
+137 DRLTGI
-143 LETLPQTLGS
+143 LNTLPETIES
-153 FDYEVE
+153 FDFEVE
-159 EYLEIDRSAMP
+159 EYLDIDRSAMS
-170 WAKNDTELD
+170 WAQDDAELD

-184 RLKNQALSLLLAEKA
+184 RIKNQALSLLLAEKA
-199 PAEIPETLERRYQN
+199 PEEIPETLERRYQS
-213 QLKRLAQY
+213 QLKRLGQY

-301 GQGETGPI
+301 GQGEAGPI

-340 GKTDQRRVV
+340 GKSDQRRVV

-369 FTDEEDQTHRVGVI
+369 FTDEGGQTHRVGVI

-398 DKLYRSTTRDV
+398 DKFYRSTTRDV

-416 VAEGVEGIVIDL
+416 VSDGVEGIVIDL

-544 RGVVPDIDYPS
+544 RGVVPDINYPS

-595 SMHNARAANDPDYQF
+595 SLHNARAANDPDYQF
-610 LQDQVEM
+610 LQDQVDL
-617 AQDARAISALP
+617 AQGARAISVLP

-638 DEQEALALAI
+638 NEQEALALAI

-653 LSKGLEPLATL
+653 LSKGLEPLETL
-664 DTDDEI
+664 DTDDDVADGDAI
-670 AADPPIV
+670 A
-677 SNEETALPQ
+677 SNEETALPH
-686 NAPLETG
+686 NEVEGAT
-693 DDEEATPDVLLLET
+693 DDETATPDVLLLET
-707 GKILVDSISLR
+707 GKILVDAVSLR
-718 PRDIVASRVAPES
+718 PTDIVASRGARES

>member
-1 MTERTSLNDI
+1 MSRSVARRSKDGFGRGI
-11 PWMDRENS
+11 VRR
-19 ILQNI
+19 I
-24 SLKPL
+24 SVKPL

-34 GVGFLTLGAQSS
+34 GVGLLTVGSQGH
-46 ALAPTA
+46 ALDPAS
-52 AQSDTLKEIIDVIE
+52 AQSDTLKEIIEVIE

-89 ALDPQRMFFE
+89 ALDPQRMFFD
-99 ADDIAAFSQ
+99 ADDIDLFSQ
-108 WQLTLDNAGR
+108 WRLALDNAGR
-118 AGDLAPAFTIFNNF
+118 AGDLAPAFAMFNKY

-137 DRLTEI
+137 DRLTGI
-143 LETLPQTLGS
+143 LNTLPETIES
-153 FDYEVE
+153 FDFEVE
-159 EYLEIDRSAMP
+159 EYLDIDRSAMS
-170 WAKNDTELD
+170 WAQDDAELD

-184 RLKNQALSLLLAEKA
+184 RIKNQALSLLLAEKA
-199 PAEIPETLERRYQN
+199 PEEIPETLERRYQS
-213 QLKRLAQY
+213 QLKRLGQY

-301 GQGETGPI
+301 GQGEAGPI

-340 GKTDQRRVV
+340 GKSDQRRVV

-356 KLEEQAAQKEIIE
+356 KLEEQAAQKQIIE
-369 FTDEEDQTHRVGVI
+369 FTDEDGQTHRVGVI

-398 DKLYRSTTRDV
+398 DKFYRSTTRDV

-416 VAEGVEGIVIDL
+416 VSDGVEGIVIDL

-526 LKITESKFYRVSG
+526 LKITESKFYRISG

-544 RGVVPDIDYPS
+544 RGVVPDINYPS

-595 SMHNARAANDPDYQF
+595 SLHKARAANDPDYQF
-610 LQDQVEM
+610 LQDQVDL
-617 AQDARAISALP
+617 AQGARAISVLP

-653 LSKGLEPLATL
+653 LSKGLEPVETL
-664 DTDDEI
+664 DTDDDVADGDAI
-670 AADPPIV
+670 A
-677 SNEETALPQ
+677 SNEETALPH
-686 NAPLETG
+686 NEVEGSA
-693 DDEEATPDVLLLET
+693 DDETATPDVLLLET
-707 GKILVDSISLR
+707 GKILVDAVSLR
-718 PRDIVASRVAPES
+718 PTDIVASRGARES

>member
-1 MTERTSLNDI
+1 MSCAVAQDSKDGFGRRML
-11 PWMDRENS
+11 RR
-19 ILQNI
+19 I

-34 GVGFLTLGAQSS
+34 GVGLVTVSAQGY
-46 ALAPTA
+46 ALAPA
-52 AQSDTLKEIIDVIE
+52 SAQSDTLKEIIEVIE

-89 ALDPQRMFFE
+89 ALDPQRMFFD
-99 ADDIAAFSQ
+99 ADDIDLFSQ
-108 WQLTLDNAGR
+108 WRLALDNAGR
-118 AGDLAPAFTIFNNF
+118 AGNLAPAFTMFNKY

-137 DRLTEI
+137 GRLTGI
-143 LETLPQTLGS
+143 LNTLPETIES
-153 FDYEVE
+153 FDFEVE
-159 EYLEIDRSAMP
+159 EYLDIDRSAMP
-170 WAKNDTELD
+170 WAQDDAELD

-184 RLKNQALSLLLAEKA
+184 RIKNQALSLLLAEKA
-199 PAEIPETLERRYQN
+199 PEEIPETLERRYQS
-213 QLKRLAQY
+213 QLKRLGQY

-356 KLEEQAAQKEIIE
+356 KLEEQAAQKQIIE
-369 FTDEEDQTHRVGVI
+369 FTDEDGQTHRVGVI

-388 YIDFEAYRQG
+388 YIDFEAYRRG

-416 VAEGVEGIVIDL
+416 VSDGVEGIVIDL

-544 RGVVPDIDYPS
+544 RGVVPDINYPS

-581 NRYNNYDTIIPTLA
+581 NRYDNYDSIIPTLA
-595 SMHNARAANDPDYQF
+595 SLHNARAANDPDYQF
-610 LQDQVEM
+610 LQDQVDL
-617 AQDARAISALP
+617 AQGARAISVLP

-653 LSKGLEPLATL
+653 LSKGLEPLETL
-664 DTDDEI
+664 DTDDDVLEST
-670 AADPPIV
+670 PTV
-677 SNEETALPQ
+677 SNEQTALPH
-686 NAPLETG
+686 NEVEDAA
-693 DDEEATPDVLLLET
+693 DDEAATPDVLLLET

-718 PRDIVASRVAPES
+718 PTDVVASRSARES

>member
-1 MTERTSLNDI
+1 MSCAVAQDSKDGFGRRML
-11 PWMDRENS
+11 RR
-19 ILQNI
+19 I

-34 GVGFLTLGAQSS
+34 GVGLVTVAAQGY
-46 ALAPTA
+46 ALAPA
-52 AQSDTLKEIIDVIE
+52 SAQSDTLKEIIEVIE

-89 ALDPQRMFFE
+89 ALDPQRMFFD
-99 ADDIAAFSQ
+99 ADDIDLFSQ
-108 WQLTLDNAGR
+108 WRLALDNAGR
-118 AGDLAPAFTIFNNF
+118 AGNLAPAFTMFNKY

-137 DRLTEI
+137 GRLTGI
-143 LETLPQTLGS
+143 LNTLPETIES
-153 FDYEVE
+153 FDFEVE
-159 EYLEIDRSAMP
+159 EYLDIDRSAMP
-170 WAKNDTELD
+170 WAQDDAELD

-184 RLKNQALSLLLAEKA
+184 RIKNQALSLLLAEKA
-199 PAEIPETLERRYQN
+199 PEEIPETLERRYQS
-213 QLKRLAQY
+213 QLKRLGQY

-340 GKTDQRRVV
+340 GKADQRRVV

-356 KLEEQAAQKEIIE
+356 KLEEQAAQKQIIE
-369 FTDEEDQTHRVGVI
+369 FTDEDGQTHRVGVI

-388 YIDFEAYRQG
+388 YIDFEAYRRG

-416 VAEGVEGIVIDL
+416 VSDGVEGIVIDL

-544 RGVVPDIDYPS
+544 RGVVPDINYPS

-581 NRYNNYDTIIPTLA
+581 NRYNNYDSIIPTLA
-595 SMHNARAANDPDYQF
+595 SLHNARAANDPDYQF
-610 LQDQVEM
+610 LQDQVDL
-617 AQDARAISALP
+617 AQGARAISVLP

-653 LSKGLEPLATL
+653 LSKGLEPLETL
-664 DTDDEI
+664 DTDDDVPEST
-670 AADPPIV
+670 PTV
-677 SNEETALPQ
+677 SNEETALPH
-686 NAPLETG
+686 NEVEDAA
-693 DDEEATPDVLLLET
+693 DDEAATPDVLLLET

-718 PRDIVASRVAPES
+718 PTDSVASRSARES

>member
-1 MTERTSLNDI
+1 MSCAVAQDSKDGFGRRML
-11 PWMDRENS
+11 RR
-19 ILQNI
+19 I

-34 GVGFLTLGAQSS
+34 GVGLVTVSAQGY
-46 ALAPTA
+46 ALAPA
-52 AQSDTLKEIIDVIE
+52 SAQSDTLKEIIEVIE

-89 ALDPQRMFFE
+89 ALDPQRMFFD
-99 ADDIAAFSQ
+99 ADDIDLFSQ
-108 WQLTLDNAGR
+108 WRLALDNAGR
-118 AGDLAPAFTIFNNF
+118 AGNLAPAFTMFNKY

-137 DRLTEI
+137 GRLTGI
-143 LETLPQTLGS
+143 LNTLPETIES
-153 FDYEVE
+153 FDFEVE
-159 EYLEIDRSAMP
+159 EYLDIDRSAMP
-170 WAKNDTELD
+170 WAQDDAELD

-184 RLKNQALSLLLAEKA
+184 RIKNQALSLLLAEKA
-199 PAEIPETLERRYQN
+199 PEEIPETLERRYQS
-213 QLKRLAQY
+213 QLKRLGQY

-340 GKTDQRRVV
+340 GKADQRRVV

-356 KLEEQAAQKEIIE
+356 KLEEQAAQKQIIE
-369 FTDEEDQTHRVGVI
+369 FTDEDGQTHRVGVI

-388 YIDFEAYRQG
+388 YIDFEAYRRG

-416 VAEGVEGIVIDL
+416 VSDGVEGIVIDL

-544 RGVVPDIDYPS
+544 RGVVPDINYPS

-581 NRYNNYDTIIPTLA
+581 NRYNNYDSIIPTLA
-595 SMHNARAANDPDYQF
+595 SLHNARAANDPDYQF
-610 LQDQVEM
+610 LQDQVDL
-617 AQDARAISALP
+617 AQGARAISVLP

-653 LSKGLEPLATL
+653 LSKGLEPLETL
-664 DTDDEI
+664 DTDDDVPEST
-670 AADPPIV
+670 PTV
-677 SNEETALPQ
+677 SNEETALPH
-686 NAPLETG
+686 NEVEDAA
-693 DDEEATPDVLLLET
+693 DDEAATPDVLLLET

-718 PRDIVASRVAPES
+718 PTDVVASRSARES

>member
-1 MTERTSLNDI
+1 MSCAVAQDSKDGFGRRML
-11 PWMDRENS
+11 RG
-19 ILQNI
+19 I

-34 GVGFLTLGAQSS
+34 GVGLVTVAAQGY
-46 ALAPTA
+46 ALAPA
-52 AQSDTLKEIIDVIE
+52 SAQSDTLKEIIEVIE

-89 ALDPQRMFFE
+89 ALDPQRMFFD
-99 ADDIAAFSQ
+99 ADDIDLFSQ
-108 WQLTLDNAGR
+108 WRLALDNAGR
-118 AGDLAPAFTIFNNF
+118 AGDLAPAFTMFNKY

-137 DRLTEI
+137 DRLTGI
-143 LETLPQTLGS
+143 LNTLPETIES

-159 EYLEIDRSAMP
+159 EYLNIDRSAMP
-170 WAKNDTELD
+170 WAQDDSELD

-184 RLKNQALSLLLAEKA
+184 RIKNQALSLLLAEKA
-199 PAEIPETLERRYQN
+199 PEEIPETLERRYQS
-213 QLKRLAQY
+213 QLKRLGQY

-340 GKTDQRRVV
+340 GKSDQRRVV

-356 KLEEQAAQKEIIE
+356 KLEEQAAQKQIIE
-369 FTDEEDQTHRVGVI
+369 FTDEDGQTHRVGVI

-388 YIDFEAYRQG
+388 YIDFEAYRRG

-416 VAEGVEGIVIDL
+416 VSDGVEGIVIDL

-544 RGVVPDIDYPS
+544 RGVVPDINYPS

-581 NRYNNYDTIIPTLA
+581 NRYDNYDSIIPTLA
-595 SMHNARAANDPDYQF
+595 SLHNARAANDPDYQF
-610 LQDQVEM
+610 LQDQVDL
-617 AQDARAISALP
+617 AQGARAISVLP

-653 LSKGLEPLATL
+653 LSKGLEPLETL
-664 DTDDEI
+664 DTDDDVPEST
-670 AADPPIV
+670 PTV
-677 SNEETALPQ
+677 SNEETALPH
-686 NAPLETG
+686 NEVEDAA
-693 DDEEATPDVLLLET
+693 DDETATPDVLLLET

-718 PRDIVASRVAPES
+718 PTDSVASRSARES

>member
-1 MTERTSLNDI
+1 MSCAVAQDSKDGFGRRML
-11 PWMDRENS
+11 RR
-19 ILQNI
+19 I

-34 GVGFLTLGAQSS
+34 GVGLVTVSAQGY
-46 ALAPTA
+46 ALAPA
-52 AQSDTLKEIIDVIE
+52 SAQSDTLKEIIEVIE

-89 ALDPQRMFFE
+89 ALDPQRMFFD
-99 ADDIAAFSQ
+99 ADDIDLFSQ
-108 WQLTLDNAGR
+108 WRLALDNAGR
-118 AGDLAPAFTIFNNF
+118 AGNLAPAFTMFNKY

-137 DRLTEI
+137 GRLTGI
-143 LETLPQTLGS
+143 LNTLPETIES
-153 FDYEVE
+153 FDFEVE
-159 EYLEIDRSAMP
+159 EYLDIDRSAMP
-170 WAKNDTELD
+170 WAQDDAELD

-184 RLKNQALSLLLAEKA
+184 RIKNQALSLLLAEKA
-199 PAEIPETLERRYQN
+199 PEEIPETLERRYQS
-213 QLKRLAQY
+213 QLKRLGQY

-340 GKTDQRRVV
+340 GKADQRRVV

-356 KLEEQAAQKEIIE
+356 KLEEQAAQKQIIE
-369 FTDEEDQTHRVGVI
+369 FTDEDGQTHRVGVI

-388 YIDFEAYRQG
+388 YIDFEAYRRG

-416 VAEGVEGIVIDL
+416 VSDGVEGIVIDL

-544 RGVVPDIDYPS
+544 RGVVPDINYPS

-595 SMHNARAANDPDYQF
+595 SLHKARAANDPDYQF
-610 LQDQVEM
+610 LQDQVDL
-617 AQDARAISALP
+617 AQGARAISVLP
-628 LQQSGRIAMR
+628 LQQSGRITMR

-653 LSKGLEPLATL
+653 LSKGLEPVETL
-664 DTDDEI
+664 DTDDDVADGDAI
-670 AADPPIV
+670 A
-677 SNEETALPQ
+677 SNEETALPH
-686 NAPLETG
+686 NEVEGSA
-693 DDEEATPDVLLLET
+693 DDETATPDVLLLET
-707 GKILVDSISLR
+707 GKILVDAVSLR
-718 PRDIVASRVAPES
+718 PTDIVASRGARES

>member
-1 MTERTSLNDI
+1 MSCAVAQDSKDGFGRRML
-11 PWMDRENS
+11 RR
-19 ILQNI
+19 I

-34 GVGFLTLGAQSS
+34 GVGLVTVAAQGY
-46 ALAPTA
+46 ALAPA
-52 AQSDTLKEIIDVIE
+52 SAQSDTLKEIIEVIE

-89 ALDPQRMFFE
+89 ALDPQRMFFD
-99 ADDIAAFSQ
+99 ADDIDLFSQ
-108 WQLTLDNAGR
+108 WRLALDNAGR
-118 AGDLAPAFTIFNNF
+118 AGNLAPAFTMFNKY

-137 DRLTEI
+137 GRLTGI
-143 LETLPQTLGS
+143 LNTLPETIES
-153 FDYEVE
+153 FDFEVE
-159 EYLEIDRSAMP
+159 EYLDIDRSAMP
-170 WAKNDTELD
+170 WAQDDAELD

-184 RLKNQALSLLLAEKA
+184 RIKNQALSLLLAEKA
-199 PAEIPETLERRYQN
+199 PEEIPETLERRYQS
-213 QLKRLAQY
+213 QLKRLGQY

-340 GKTDQRRVV
+340 GKADQRRVV

-356 KLEEQAAQKEIIE
+356 KLEEQAAQKQIIE
-369 FTDEEDQTHRVGVI
+369 FTDEDGQTHRVGVI

-388 YIDFEAYRQG
+388 YIDFEAYRRG

-416 VAEGVEGIVIDL
+416 VSDGVEGIVIDL

-544 RGVVPDIDYPS
+544 RGVVPDINYPS

-581 NRYNNYDTIIPTLA
+581 NRYDNYDSIIPTLA
-595 SMHNARAANDPDYQF
+595 SLHNARAANDPDYQF
-610 LQDQVEM
+610 LQDQVDL
-617 AQDARAISALP
+617 AQGARAISVLP

-653 LSKGLEPLATL
+653 LSKGLEPLETL
-664 DTDDEI
+664 DTDDDVPEST
-670 AADPPIV
+670 PTV
-677 SNEETALPQ
+677 SNEETALPH
-686 NAPLETG
+686 NEVEDAA
-693 DDEEATPDVLLLET
+693 DDEAATPDVLLLET

-718 PRDIVASRVAPES
+718 PTDVVASRSARES

>member
-1 MTERTSLNDI
+1 MSCAVAQDSKDGFGRRML
-11 PWMDRENS
+11 RR
-19 ILQNI
+19 I

-34 GVGFLTLGAQSS
+34 GVGLVTVAAQGY
-46 ALAPTA
+46 ALAPA
-52 AQSDTLKEIIDVIE
+52 SAQSDTLKEIIEVIE

-89 ALDPQRMFFE
+89 ALDPQRMFFD
-99 ADDIAAFSQ
+99 ADDIDLFSQ
-108 WQLTLDNAGR
+108 WRLALDNAGR
-118 AGDLAPAFTIFNNF
+118 AGDLAPAFTMFNKY

-137 DRLTEI
+137 DRLTGI
-143 LETLPQTLGS
+143 LNTLPETIES

-159 EYLEIDRSAMP
+159 EYLDIDRSAMP
-170 WAKNDTELD
+170 WAQDDAELD

-184 RLKNQALSLLLAEKA
+184 RIKNQALSLLLAEKA
-199 PAEIPETLERRYQN
+199 PEEIPETLERRYQS
-213 QLKRLAQY
+213 QLKRLGQY

-340 GKTDQRRVV
+340 GKADQRRVV

-356 KLEEQAAQKEIIE
+356 KLEEQAAQKQIIE
-369 FTDEEDQTHRVGVI
+369 FTDEDGQTHRVGVI

-388 YIDFEAYRQG
+388 YIDFEAYRRG

-416 VAEGVEGIVIDL
+416 VSDGVEGIVIDL

-544 RGVVPDIDYPS
+544 RGVVPDINYPS

-581 NRYNNYDTIIPTLA
+581 NRYNNYDSIIPTLA
-595 SMHNARAANDPDYQF
+595 SLHNARAANDPDYQF
-610 LQDQVEM
+610 LQDQVDL
-617 AQDARAISALP
+617 AQGARGISVLP

-653 LSKGLEPLATL
+653 LSKGLEPLETL
-664 DTDDEI
+664 DTDDDVPEST
-670 AADPPIV
+670 PTV
-677 SNEETALPQ
+677 SNEETALPH
-686 NAPLETG
+686 NDVEVEDAA
-693 DDEEATPDVLLLET
+693 DDEAATPDVLLLET

-718 PRDIVASRVAPES
+718 PTDSVASRSARES

>member
-1 MTERTSLNDI
+1 MSRAVARHSKDGFGRGI
-11 PWMDRENS
+11 VRR
-19 ILQNI
+19 I
-24 SLKPL
+24 SVKPL

-34 GVGFLTLGAQSS
+34 GVGLLTVAAQGH
-46 ALAPTA
+46 ALAPA
-52 AQSDTLKEIIDVIE
+52 SAQSDTLKEIIEVIE

-89 ALDPQRMFFE
+89 ALDPQRMFFD
-99 ADDIAAFSQ
+99 ADDIDLFSQ
-108 WQLTLDNAGR
+108 WRLALDNAGR
-118 AGDLAPAFTIFNNF
+118 AGDLAPAFTMFNKY

-137 DRLTEI
+137 DRLTGI
-143 LETLPQTLGS
+143 LGTLPETIES

-159 EYLEIDRSAMP
+159 EYLDIDRSAMP
-170 WAKNDTELD
+170 WAQNDAELD

-184 RLKNQALSLLLAEKA
+184 RIKNQALSLLLAEKS
-199 PAEIPETLERRYQN
+199 PEEIPETLERRYES

-301 GQGETGPI
+301 GQGESGPI

-340 GKTDQRRVV
+340 GKSDQRRVV

-369 FTDEEDQTHRVGVI
+369 FTDEDGQAHRVGVI

-398 DKLYRSTTRDV
+398 DKFYRSTTRDV

-416 VAEGVEGIVIDL
+416 VSDGVEGIVIDL

-544 RGVVPDIDYPS
+544 RGVVPDINYPS

-560 KIGESAL
+560 AIGESAL

-595 SMHNARAANDPDYQF
+595 SLHNARAANDPDYQF
-610 LQDQVEM
+610 LQDQVDL
-617 AQDARAISALP
+617 AQGARAISVLP

-653 LSKGLEPLATL
+653 LSKGLEPLETL
-664 DTDDEI
+664 DTDDDVAESTPI
-670 AADPPIV
+670 A
-677 SNEETALPQ
+677 SNEETALPH
-686 NAPLETG
+686 NGIEAAT
-693 DDEEATPDVLLLET
+693 DDEAATPDVLLLET

-718 PRDIVASRVAPES
+718 PTDSLASRGATQP